1 MSSVPLKSCLVLAA
15 LLLAGCASKPAT
27 TQPGATASTNAQYTD
42 SRDPLETINRPLWD
56 FNYDILDAYVLRPAT
71 VAYITVVPKPARK
84 GLINVVNN
92 LGEPASMLNGGLQAK
107 PGSAAV
113 SAGRFLVNSTL
124 GIFGLFDVASKIG
137 LAEQQED
144 FNQTLAVWGVGHG
157 AYLMLPAMGPT
168 TVRGTGGGLVDIL
181 YFPLGLLNTPLTLT
195 RALIGALDS
204 REQLMSMESLLEE
217 SLDPYAFIKE
227 SYYQRQQFKIYD
239 GNPPK
244 QEEPEV
250 DESVFDDLLDDL
262 E

>member
-1 MSSVPLKSCLVLAA
+1 MHAHVTLLPLLA
-15 LLLAGCASKPAT
+15 LLALLSGCSNKAAVPSANQPAQAG
-27 TQPGATASTNAQYTD
+27 YTD
-42 SRDPLETINRPLWD
+42 VRDPLETLNRPLWD
-56 FNYDILDAYVLRPAT
+56 FNYDVLDAYVLRPAT

-137 LAEQQED
+137 LTEQQED

-168 TVRGTGGGLVDIL
+168 TVRGTAGGIVDNL
-181 YFPLGLLNTPLTLT
+181 YFPLGLLTTPLSIT
-195 RALIGALDS
+195 RAAISALDA
-204 REQLMSMESLLEE
+204 RERLMAMENLLEE

-227 SYYQRQQFKIYD
+227 SYFQREEFKIYD
-239 GNPPK
+239 GNPP
-244 QEEPEV
+244 QPPEPEI
-250 DESVFDDLLDDL
+250 DEDLLDELFDDLD
-262 E
+262 

>member
-1 MSSVPLKSCLVLAA
+1 MHAHVTLLA
-15 LLLAGCASKPAT
+15 LLALLALLSGCANKAAVPSANQPA
-27 TQPGATASTNAQYTD
+27 QAGYTD
-42 SRDPLETINRPLWD
+42 VRDPLETLNRPLWD
-56 FNYDILDAYVLRPAT
+56 FNYDVLDAYVLRPAT

-168 TVRGTGGGLVDIL
+168 TVRGTAGGIVDYL
-181 YFPLGLLNTPLTLT
+181 YFPLGLLTTPLSIT
-195 RALIGALDS
+195 RAVISALDA
-204 REQLMSMESLLEE
+204 RERLMAMENLLEE

-227 SYYQRQQFKIYD
+227 SYFQREEFKIYD
-239 GNPPK
+239 GNPP
-244 QEEPEV
+244 QPPDPEI
-250 DESVFDDLLDDL
+250 DEDLLDELFDDLD
-262 E
+262 

>member
-1 MSSVPLKSCLVLAA
+1 MHAHVTLLPLLA
-15 LLLAGCASKPAT
+15 LLALLSGCANKAAVPSANQPA
-27 TQPGATASTNAQYTD
+27 QAGYTD
-42 SRDPLETINRPLWD
+42 VRDPLETLNRPLWD
-56 FNYDILDAYVLRPAT
+56 FNYDVLDAYVLRPAT

-168 TVRGTGGGLVDIL
+168 TVRGTAGGIVDNL
-181 YFPLGLLNTPLTLT
+181 YFPLGLLTTPLSIT
-195 RALIGALDS
+195 RAAISALDA
-204 REQLMSMESLLEE
+204 RERLMAMENLLEE

-227 SYYQRQQFKIYD
+227 SYFQREEFKIYD
-239 GNPPK
+239 GNPP
-244 QEEPEV
+244 QPPEPEI
-250 DESVFDDLLDDL
+250 DEDLLDELFDDLD
-262 E
+262 

>member
-1 MSSVPLKSCLVLAA
+1 MHANVTLLPLLVLLA
-15 LLLAGCASKPAT
+15 LLSGCANKAPVPAPD
-27 TQPGATASTNAQYTD
+27 QPAQVSYTD
-42 SRDPLETINRPLWD
+42 VRDPLETLNRPLWD
-56 FNYDILDAYVLRPAT
+56 FNYDILDAYLLRPAT

-124 GIFGLFDVASKIG
+124 GIFGLFDVATKIG
-137 LAEQQED
+137 LVEQQED

-168 TVRGTGGGLVDIL
+168 TVRGTAGGIVDNL
-181 YFPLGLLNTPLTLT
+181 YFPLALLNTPLSIT
-195 RALIGALDS
+195 RAAISALDA
-204 REQLMSMESLLEE
+204 RESLMSMESLLEE

-227 SYYQRQQFKIYD
+227 SYFQREEFKIYD
-239 GNPPK
+239 GNPP
-244 QEEPEV
+244 QPPEPEI
-250 DESVFDDLLDDL
+250 DEALLDELFDDLN
-262 E
+262 

>member
-1 MSSVPLKSCLVLAA
+1 MHAHVTLLPLLA
-15 LLLAGCASKPAT
+15 LLALLSGCANKAAVPSAN
-27 TQPGATASTNAQYTD
+27 QPSQAGYTD
-42 SRDPLETINRPLWD
+42 VRDPLETLNRPLWD
-56 FNYDILDAYVLRPAT
+56 FNYDVLDAYVLRPAT

-168 TVRGTGGGLVDIL
+168 TVRGTAGGIVDNL
-181 YFPLGLLNTPLTLT
+181 YFPLGLLTTPLSIT
-195 RALIGALDS
+195 RAAISALDA
-204 REQLMSMESLLEE
+204 RERLMAMENLLEE

-227 SYYQRQQFKIYD
+227 SYFQREEFKIYD
-239 GNPPK
+239 GNPP
-244 QEEPEV
+244 QPPEPEI
-250 DESVFDDLLDDL
+250 DEDLLDELFDDLD
-262 E
+262 

>member
-1 MSSVPLKSCLVLAA
+1 MHANVTLLPLLA
-15 LLLAGCASKPAT
+15 LLALLSGCANKAVVPA
-27 TQPGATASTNAQYTD
+27 QNQSAPASYTD
-42 SRDPLETINRPLWD
+42 VRDPLETLNRPLWD

-168 TVRGTGGGLVDIL
+168 TVRGTAGGIVDNL
-181 YFPLGLLNTPLTLT
+181 YFPLGLLTTPLSIT
-195 RALIGALDS
+195 RAAISALDA
-204 REQLMSMESLLEE
+204 RERLMAMENLLEE

-227 SYYQRQQFKIYD
+227 SYFQREEFKIYD
-239 GNPPK
+239 GNPP
-244 QEEPEV
+244 QPPEPEI
-250 DESVFDDLLDDL
+250 DEDLLDELFDDLD
-262 E
+262 

>member
-1 MSSVPLKSCLVLAA
+1 MHAHVTLLPLLA
-15 LLLAGCASKPAT
+15 LLALLSGCANKAAVPSANQPA
-27 TQPGATASTNAQYTD
+27 QAGYTD
-42 SRDPLETINRPLWD
+42 VRDPLETLNRPLWD
-56 FNYDILDAYVLRPAT
+56 FNYDVLDAYVLRPAT

-137 LAEQQED
+137 LTEQQED

-168 TVRGTGGGLVDIL
+168 TVRGTAGGIVDNL
-181 YFPLGLLNTPLTLT
+181 YFPLGLLTTPLSIT
-195 RALIGALDS
+195 RAAISALDA
-204 REQLMSMESLLEE
+204 RERLMAMENLLEE

-227 SYYQRQQFKIYD
+227 SYFQREEFKIYD
-239 GNPPK
+239 GNPP
-244 QEEPEV
+244 QPPEPEI
-250 DESVFDDLLDDL
+250 DEDLLDELFDDLD
-262 E
+262 